1 MSCWHTLN
9 TSGNSSG
16 ESFLLFLCKA
26 NQNQALTIQTTKK
39 EKASLQTFSAERER
53 ILLFT
58 RGGRVIQVRS
68 FSVADKSQVRNVK
81 YKEIVSLP
89 RV

>member
-16 ESFLLFLCKA
+16 ESFLLFLCKGIKTRHWLY
-26 NQNQALTIQTTKK
+26 NQPKK
-39 EKASLQTFSAERER
+39 KKASLQRFGAERER

-58 RGGRVIQVRS
+58 RGGRVIQARG
-68 FSVADKSQVRNVK
+68 FSVADKKTSQKREV
-81 YKEIVSLP
+81 
-89 RV
+89 